1 MVVPALL
8 DKSLRAAA
16 LRIPTPPISWNK
28 GSIVAKSELVITP
41 ISSKADRAAFVD
53 CAYRLNA
60 ADQNWVPNLRSEE
73 ISKFT
78 PGKNPFFDHARHQLF
93 LARRDGQVVGR
104 ISAHIDEQ
112 ALKQPA
118 EQGMGPGTGNWGAI
132 EAEDE
137 ETAQALIAAAEQ
149 WLREQGMNRVLAPMN
164 LSVWEEPGLLVHGH
178 DHPPMVMMA
187 HHNPAY
193 QGWIEGAGYGR
204 AKTLYTYDLDVT
216 KQFPRLIQR
225 IVASGEKNPKIRVRG
240 VELKHFDRDAAIVC
254 DILNDAWSDNWGFV
268 PFTPKEIAHT
278 GKALKPLV
286 HSELIQIAEYDGE
299 PVAFMMTLPDLN
311 PVQMR
316 VNGRN
321 GKPSILGLLKLLL
334 WLRKPKPADMRVPL
348 MGVRKK
354 LQSSRLASQLA
365 FMMIEYIRRSATGTF
380 ASKRG
385 EIGWILEDNQGMVA
399 IADAIDSKV
408 NREYAIYE
416 KAL

>member
-1 MVVPALL
+1 MA
-8 DKSLRAAA
+8 
-16 LRIPTPPISWNK
+16 
-28 GSIVAKSELVITP
+28 ELVITP

-53 CAYRLNA
+53 LAYRLNA
-60 ADQNWVPNLRSEE
+60 TDQNWVPNLRSEE

-78 PGKNPFFDHARHQLF
+78 PGKNPFFEHAKVQLF
-93 LARRDGQVVGR
+93 LARRDGRVVGR
-104 ISAHIDEQ
+104 ISAHIDEL
-112 ALKQPA
+112 ALKQPV

-137 ETAQALIAAAEQ
+137 DTARALIAAAED
-149 WLREQGMNRVLAPMN
+149 WLRAEGMTRVVAPMN
-164 LSVWEEPGLLVHGH
+164 LSVWEEPGIQTVGH

-187 HHNPAY
+187 HHNAAY
-193 QGWIEGAGYGR
+193 QGWIERSGYNLV
-204 AKTLYTYDLDVT
+204 KTLRTFDIDVRHEY
-216 KQFPRLIQR
+216 PPLIQR
-225 IVASGEKNPKIRVRG
+225 IIASGEKNAKIHIRE
-240 VELKHFDRDAAIVC
+240 VELKHFDRDAGIIC

-268 PFTPKEIAHT
+268 PFTPKEIEYT

-286 HSELIQIAEYDGE
+286 QPSLIRIAEYEGE

-311 PVQMR
+311 GPQMR
-316 VNGRN
+316 LNKRN

-365 FMMIEYIRRSATGTF
+365 FMMIEYIRR
-380 ASKRG
+380 ASIAKFDAKRA

-399 IADAIDSKV
+399 IADAINSKV
-408 NREYAIYE
+408 NREYAIYD